1 MVWEAIFL
9 LIILKIPIVYLCGVV
24 WWAIKAEPANEPPI
38 EPVPVADT
46 PSPESPRHDPRPAR
60 RRAAPG
66 RSPRR
71 PVGSRPGGRLEAR
84 R

>member
-9 LIILKIPIVYLCGVV
+9 LVILKIPIVYLCGVV
-24 WWAIKAEPANEPPI
+24 WWAIKAEPTNEPPS

-46 PSPESPRHDPRPAR
+46 PSPEPPRYDPRPSR
-60 RRAAPG
+60 RRPAPG
-66 RSPRR
+66 RTPRR
-71 PVGSRPGGRLEAR
+71 PAGSRPGGRLEVR